1 MSKHI
6 PIVKSVKYPEFK
18 TINDLHLYIAAVYAQ
33 FYGLR
38 EAEML
43 KLLYDLGLNYQEIAD
58 RLSFFKSRQDVNQ
71 RVKKYAK

>member
-1 MSKHI
+1 MKNHTSA
-6 PIVKSVKYPEFK
+6 VKSVKYPEFK
-18 TINDLHLYIAAVYAQ
+18 TLNDLHLYIAAVYAQ
-33 FYGLR
+33 FYGQR

-58 RLSFFKSRQDVNQ
+58 RLSFFKDRQDVHK